1 MKNVLDYYTPHV
13 DDYFSNASSS
23 ATLTNTQLR
32 TEYSLYQVHQVV
44 RWHLQS
50 DYEDQMSIVGV
61 VSHPPTGLSGLLTLG
76 PPIAPISLACSLL

>member
-32 TEYSLYQVHQVV
+32 TKYSLSGPPTKLCDGIYKA
-44 RWHLQS
+44 
-50 DYEDQMSIVGV
+50 MSIIGV
-61 VSHPPTGLSGLLTLG
+61 VSHPLQDYQGCLRWVHQ
-76 PPIAPISLACSLL
+76 